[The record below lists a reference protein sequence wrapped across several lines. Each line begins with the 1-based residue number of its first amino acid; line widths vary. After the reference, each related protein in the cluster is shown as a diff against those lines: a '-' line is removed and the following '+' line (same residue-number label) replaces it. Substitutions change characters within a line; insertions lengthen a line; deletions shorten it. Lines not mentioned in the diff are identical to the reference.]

1 MGYSYSDCNG
11 IEGDILKN
19 KIRKDLLLIF
29 IMGALYMILEGL
41 WRGWTHISMLFVG
54 GLAAFFIGRLNQ
66 HPKFYDRK
74 MWQECLIGTFII
86 LILEFT
92 SGMIL
97 NAWLGLDIWD
107 YSNEPFNVRGQICLP
122 YAILWFLLVPFAIYV
137 DDYLRYK
144 LFGEKKPAGLLKNY
158 KDLFTLQ

>member
-1 MGYSYSDCNG
+1 MGYSNTNS
-11 IEGDILKN
+11 LKN
-19 KIRKDLLLIF
+19 KIYKDLILIAT
-29 IMGALYMILEGL
+29 MGAIYMVLEGL
-41 WRGWTHISMLFVG
+41 WRGWTHISMLAVG
-54 GLAAFFIGRLNQ
+54 GLSAFLIGRLNEY
-66 HPKFYDRK
+66 PKFYDRK

-97 NAWLGLDIWD
+97 NVWLGLDIWD
-107 YSNEPFNVRGQICLP
+107 YSREPFNLYGQVCLL
-122 YAILWFLLVPFAIYV
+122 YAVLWFFLVPFSIYV

-144 LFGEKKPAGLLKNY
+144 LFEEKKPAGLLKNY

>member
-1 MGYSYSDCNG
+1 MGYSYSN
-11 IEGDILKN
+11 LK
-19 KIRKDLLLIF
+19 KDLILIF
-29 IMGALYMILEGL
+29 IMGSIYMVLEGL
-41 WRGWTHISMLFVG
+41 WSGWTHISMLGVG
-54 GLAAFFIGRLNQ
+54 GVAAFFIGKLNEQ
-66 HPKFYDRK
+66 PKFYDRK

-97 NAWLGLDIWD
+97 NVWLGLGIWD
-107 YSNEPFNVRGQICLP
+107 YSREPFNLYGQICIP
-122 YAILWFLLVPFAIYV
+122 YTVIWFLLVPFNIYV

-144 LFGEKKPAGLLKNY
+144 FFEEKKPEELLKNY